1 MDDQYRTGG
10 CVGRQAARRTA
21 GGEGGKQTVQ
31 RARALGL
38 RHRLG
43 FGPRRPGGP
52 GDAAPAATAA
62 HLALVWGTEQ
72 VMLPALRVAPPAPQ
86 RGAKELAVDGWHHLV
101 YAGVT
106 GAAYE
111 LLDHSR

>member
-1 MDDQYRTGG
+1 
-10 CVGRQAARRTA
+10 VS
-21 GGEGGKQTVQ
+21 
-31 RARALGL
+31 
-38 RHRLG
+38 
-43 FGPRRPGGP
+43 
-52 GDAAPAATAA
+52 
-62 HLALVWGTEQ
+62 GTEQ